1 MRHRISLGGSLWLAG
16 IGLLPGAPV
25 LAQEAAAPKAAAPK
39 AAAPKPAVQESAAT
53 AFSRFADAAS
63 TWADIQVQVKDLAQ
77 LLQEKRLDEV
87 HPVAFEIRD
96 LVRTLPD
103 KSAGLPAAHRTKLQA
118 QVRIVDRLA
127 EQLDRYGDAGKLPE
141 TARQAKA
148 LSEVLATI
156 ERLYPAGALANP
168 AAAAGSSNKL
178 RDLYLTPGGL
188 YTEADIQANGNQLP
202 SQKFRGVR
210 PEHDFLPK
218 AGDRICPVTRTKA
231 NPGYTWVIGGKEYLF
246 CCPPCVEEFVT
257 KAKKST
263 APLPDPESYVKK
275 AD

>member
-1 MRHRISLGGSLWLAG
+1 MRHRISLGGSLWFAG
-16 IGLLPGAPV
+16 TGLLLGTPV
-25 LAQEAAAPKAAAPK
+25 LAQEAARKAAVPK

>member
-1 MRHRISLGGSLWLAG
+1 MRHRLGLASSLWLAG
-16 IGLLPGAPV
+16 TGLLLGTPV
-25 LAQEAAAPKAAAPK
+25 LAQEAVPKAAVPKAAVPKAAAVP
-39 AAAPKPAVQESAAT
+39 AASTAAV
-53 AFSRFADAAS
+53 SRFADAAS
-63 TWADIQVQVKDLAQ
+63 TWADILVQVKDLAQ
-77 LLQEKRLDEV
+77 LLQEKRLEEV

-96 LVRTLPD
+96 LVRTLPE
-103 KSAGLPAAHRTKLQA
+103 KSAGLPAAQRTKLEA

-168 AAAAGSSNKL
+168 VAAAGSSNRL

-188 YTEADIQANGNQLP
+188 YTAADIQANGNQLP